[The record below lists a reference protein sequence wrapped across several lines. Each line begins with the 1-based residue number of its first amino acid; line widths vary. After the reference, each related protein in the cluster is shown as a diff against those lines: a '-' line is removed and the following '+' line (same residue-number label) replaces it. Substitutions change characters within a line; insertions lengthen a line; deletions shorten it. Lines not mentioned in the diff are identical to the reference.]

1 MTANPQVTFVIVNYK
16 CSDKVA
22 AAVGSVMQH
31 AGMPVQIVV
40 VDNSNDAQE
49 FATLQRALAPLCC
62 EVLDAHSNRGFGAG
76 CNLGAR
82 QARGE
87 HLFFLNPDA
96 QLKPGALSA
105 MVKRLSASDR
115 VGAVGCLVLNEGGRI
130 ESSHG
135 EFISMRRP
143 LKWCKHVLNA
153 ALTRMSPASAPEPQV
168 APLAPLAA
176 VRTDYVTGAALLMR
190 TADFRALQGFD
201 EAFFMYAEETDL
213 QYRLLQQLG
222 KHVIFDPSA
231 QVFHE
236 HGGTFTQKIERRI
249 LLESGCLQFVR
260 KHHGTAYAITYKAL
274 TLLAICVEMACT
286 PLHREY
292 SLADNWRFLRHMVRA

>member
-1 MTANPQVTFVIVNYK
+1 MTANPLVTFVIVNYK
-16 CSDKVA
+16 CSNKVA

-40 VDNSNDAQE
+40 VDNSNDARE
-49 FATLQRALAPLCC
+49 FATLQRVLAPLPC
-62 EVLDAHSNRGFGAG
+62 EVIDAQSNRGFGAG
-76 CNLGAR
+76 CNLGAG

-96 QLKPGALSA
+96 QLKPGALSTMLA
-105 MVKRLSASDR
+105 SLSASEQ

-135 EFISMRRP
+135 EFINLRRP

-153 ALTRMSPASAPEPQV
+153 AFTSLNSNPVSEPQA
-168 APLAPLAA
+168 APLALLRA
-176 VRTDYVTGAALLMR
+176 DYVTGAALLMR

-213 QYRLLQQLG
+213 QYRLLHQLG
-222 KHVIFDPSA
+222 KHVVFDPSA

-236 HGGTFTQKIERRI
+236 HGGTFTRKIERRV

-260 KHHGTAYAITYKAL
+260 KHHGTAYAVTYKAL